1 MGAYFEAGM
10 LVCFGASWP
19 FAVLKTYRSKS
30 VGGKSIL
37 FLWLIFA
44 GYVSG
49 ATAKLVGETTWVL
62 ALYALNGLLVAA
74 DIALYYR
81 YRGRGAGP
89 VGAVAA

>member
-1 MGAYFEAGM
+1 MAAYFEAGM
-10 LVCFGASWP
+10 LVCFGISWP

-37 FLWLIFA
+37 FLWLIFL

-49 ATAKLVGETTWVL
+49 ATAKVLGEMTWVIG
-62 ALYALNGLLVAA
+62 LYALNGLLVAT

-81 YRGRGAGP
+81 YRRRPARGVEGM
-89 VGAVAA
+89 AA